1 MIFLLRRYIV
11 IDNHKILNLKLLDF
25 AKIKYD
31 ITESSDI
38 HYSPNFGIILEQY
51 MSEH

>member
-1 MIFLLRRYIV
+1 LGFDYW
-11 IDNHKILNLKLLDF
+11 NLKLLDF

-31 ITESSDI
+31 VTESTDI
-38 HYSPNFGIILEQY
+38 HYSPNFGIKLEQY